1 MEPAH
6 TCLPRERARLSDH
19 TEAVWSVGPNAPGG
33 GSEEDDEEK
42 GGRKEEEEEEEEQR
56 KE

>member
-1 MEPAH
+1 MQNPPPGE
-6 TCLPRERARLSDH
+6 RLSDH
-19 TEAVWSVGPNAPGG
+19 TEDVWSVGPNAPGG

-42 GGRKEEEEEEEEQR
+42 GGGKEEEEEEEEQR